1 MIGRIPQWTV
11 WVVGVIACIWMI
23 PIIGIVA
30 TSIRPPADV
39 ALGWWRLDNLR
50 FTLDAWF
57 SVWDK
62 YPLANAFW
70 VTALLAGIATVGT
83 MLLTPAAAYAFHFL
97 KFPFRR
103 LLLIIIINAFVLPQ
117 QVVIIPLFQL
127 WRDLDMID
135 NIAAVLIPY
144 VGLSFAWSI
153 FLVKNF
159 LEDFPKEL
167 IEAARIDGCG
177 PLSTFWHV
185 VLPNTLSPVFAVGIL
200 QFLWTWNSL
209 LLPMLYLRTTIPLP
223 VMLTRISGTYDVNWD
238 MRSVAAI
245 VTTIVPLIVFLVF
258 QRQFAAG
265 SQSRTGAKE

>member
-1 MIGRIPQWTV
+1 MNGRVPY
-11 WVVGVIACIWMI
+11 
-23 PIIGIVA
+23 GIVA
-30 TSIRPPADV
+30 LVGVFAFIWLIPVVGIVVTSIRPPSEIT
-39 ALGWWRLDNLR
+39 LGWWRLDEVS
-50 FTLDAWF
+50 FTLSAWIR
-57 SVWDK
+57 VWEE

-70 VTALLAGIATVGT
+70 FTALLAGIATIST

-103 LLLIIIINAFVLPQ
+103 LLLVLIINAFVLPQ

-127 WRDLDMID
+127 WRDLGLID

-177 PLSTFWHV
+177 AISSLLHV
-185 VLPNTLSPVFAVGIL
+185 VLPNARSPIFAVGIL
-200 QFLWTWNSL
+200 QFLWTLNAL
-209 LLPMLYLRTTIPLP
+209 LLPMLFLRSNVPLP
-223 VMLTRISGTYDVNWD
+223 VLLTKVAGTYESNWD
-238 MRSVAAI
+238 LRSVAAI
-245 VTTIVPLIVFLVF
+245 VTTIVPLLVFMIF

-265 SQSRTGAKE
+265 SQTRSGAKE

>member
-1 MIGRIPQWTV
+1 MIGRAPRWTTY
-11 WVVGVIACIWMI
+11 VVGIIAFIWII
-23 PIIGIVA
+23 PILGIVM
-30 TSIRPPADV
+30 TSIRPPQDV
-39 ALGWWRLDNLR
+39 SLGWWRMDNVR
-50 FTLDAWF
+50 FTLHAWQA
-57 SVWDK
+57 VWDQ
-62 YPLANAFW
+62 YPLAKAFW
-70 VTALLAGIATVGT
+70 TTAVIAGLATLST

-97 KFPFRR
+97 RFPFRR
-103 LLLIIIINAFVLPQ
+103 ALLILIINAFVLPE
-117 QVVIIPLFQL
+117 QVVIIPLFSL
-127 WRDLDMID
+127 WRDIGLID
-135 NIAAVLIPY
+135 NISSVLIPY

-177 PLSTFWHV
+177 PVSTFWHV
-185 VLPNTLSPVFAVGIL
+185 VLPNSLAPIFAVGIL
-200 QFLWTWNSL
+200 QFLWCWNAL
-209 LLPMLYLRTTIPLP
+209 LLPMLFLRTNIPLP

-265 SQSRTGAKE
+265 SQTRSGGKE